1 MEERLARAKRAAPP
15 QQPRPPAKRQATA
28 QDEDSELDLADLSAE
43 VSPLVS
49 FPLSLYSGF

>member
-28 QDEDSELDLADLSAE
+28 QDEDSELDLSAE